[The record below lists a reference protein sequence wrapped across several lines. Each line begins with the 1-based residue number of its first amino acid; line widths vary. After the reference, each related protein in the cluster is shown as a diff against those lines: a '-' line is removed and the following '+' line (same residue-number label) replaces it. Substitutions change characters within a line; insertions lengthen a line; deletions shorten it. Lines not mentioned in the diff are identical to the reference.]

1 MKKKGIGVGCMWYG
15 VGNTALPNP
24 AGAFVDFLDD
34 GTVTLLTG
42 AADIGQGSNTVL
54 AQIVAEELGVS
65 FEDVQVVS
73 ADTGITPDGGATSA
87 SRQTYISGNAA
98 LLAAKEAK
106 KVLVAEAAT
115 LFGVAIEEI
124 VMENRVVY
132 AKGNENNA
140 KKIEEIMVSCRNK
153 GKMTIGHGWFN
164 PDTTSLD
171 PETGR
176 GNPYGAYAFATQVV
190 EVEVDTETGQV
201 EVLNIFAAHDVGKA
215 IHPMHVEAQIE
226 GGSVKGLGYGLYE
239 EIKKNQGKINTPSFA
254 TYLIPTAMD
263 VPQIYPLI
271 VEEPASS
278 GPFGAKGV
286 GEPALIPTAAGIA
299 NAVYNAVGIRI
310 TDLPITP
317 EKVLSELNKLK

>member
-1 MKKKGIGVGCMWYG
+1 MKKQGIGVGCMWYG

-65 FEDVQVVS
+65 FEDVQVIS
-73 ADTGITPDGGATSA
+73 ADTAVTPDGGATSA

-106 KVLVAEAAT
+106 KVLLAEAAT
-115 LFGVAIEEI
+115 LFGVDIEEI
-124 VMENRVVY
+124 IMENRLVY
-132 AKGNENNA
+132 ARGNENDA

-171 PETGR
+171 PETGQ

-215 IHPMHVEAQIE
+215 IHPTHVEAQIE
-226 GGSVKGLGYGLYE
+226 GGSVTGLGYGLYE
-239 EIKKNQGKINTPSFA
+239 EVKKNEGKIKTPSFA

-271 VEEPASS
+271 IEEPASS